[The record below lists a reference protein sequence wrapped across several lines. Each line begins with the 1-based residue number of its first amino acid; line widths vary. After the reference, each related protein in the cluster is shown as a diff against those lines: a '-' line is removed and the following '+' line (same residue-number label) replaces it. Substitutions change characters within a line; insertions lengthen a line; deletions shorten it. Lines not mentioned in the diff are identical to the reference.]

1 MTVGNV
7 FTSAYYY
14 KVAAVSGGTEA
25 MSTNGVKI
33 NRVDP
38 EVIARYS
45 PISGTYGYC
54 VVALVYNVEGAYL
67 GWTGTTSS
75 FQPRVRLSYE
85 GAAIPLAN
93 YVLFTGRSD
102 NQDTWDI
109 VGPLT
114 IRASHTYTISVY
126 PTGSVSSS
134 FDTSNW
140 TFFTP

>member
-7 FTSAYYY
+7 LTSAYYY

-33 NRVDP
+33 NRVGP
-38 EVIARYS
+38 EIIARYS
-45 PISGTYGYC
+45 PTSGRYGYC
-54 VVALVYNVEGAYL
+54 VVALVYNTDGAYL

-75 FQPRVRLSYE
+75 FQPRVSLSYE
-85 GAAIPLAN
+85 GSPIPLAN
-93 YVLFTGRSD
+93 YILLTGMSD
-102 NQDTWDI
+102 DQNTWDI

-126 PTGSVSSS
+126 PIGSVESS
-134 FDTSNW
+134 FVKSNW